1 MAVNVNRVV
10 LTGNLTADPEL
21 HTTQDRPS
29 RCRLRVAVNG
39 RKRVGDT
46 WQDRPNFLDVTV
58 FGGQAETCARFL
70 HKGRAIAVDGR
81 LEWSEW
87 TDEQERRHQAVGIV
101 AEAVQFLGAPRTEG
115 SSSEAQTADRPDTPA
130 AEPAD
135 AEPATA
141 SPEIPF

>member
-10 LTGNLTADPEL
+10 LTGNLTAEPEL
-21 HTTQDRPS
+21 HTAEDRPA

-39 RKRVGDT
+39 RRKVGDT

-70 HKGRAIAVDGR
+70 HKGRAVAVDGR

-87 TDEQERRHQAVGIV
+87 TDEQERRHQRVGIV
-101 AEAVQFLGAPRTEG
+101 AEAVQFLGAP
-115 SSSEAQTADRPDTPA
+115 AAAPA
-130 AEPAD
+130 ATEPA
-135 AEPATA
+135 ETPTT
-141 SPEIPF
+141 SPEVPF